1 MNTTDITRQF
11 ATTYYGG
18 TPMAG
23 YTIER
28 NEDDTAWTVS
38 GAGWSE
44 SHEDAAAA
52 LNVYA
57 EMIEKAA
64 ANEVDPWIAERAE
77 RGLCD
82 PRTKFATLADYLAEA
97 AAARTEASELA

>member
-11 ATTYYGG
+11 ATIYSSGI
-18 TPMAG
+18 PMGIYA
-23 YTIER
+23 IER
-28 NEDDTAWTVS
+28 NEDDTAWTVF
-38 GAGWSE
+38 GDGWSR

-57 EMIEKAA
+57 EMIEKAGA
-64 ANEVDPWIAERAE
+64 DETDEWIAERAE

>member
-38 GAGWSE
+38 GAGWSS

-57 EMIEKAA
+57 EMIEEAA
-64 ANEVDPWIAERAE
+64 TEIDEWIAERAE
-77 RGLCD
+77 QDLCD
-82 PRTKFATLADYLAEA
+82 AHTTYATAADYLAEA
-97 AAARTEASELA
+97 ATARTEASELA